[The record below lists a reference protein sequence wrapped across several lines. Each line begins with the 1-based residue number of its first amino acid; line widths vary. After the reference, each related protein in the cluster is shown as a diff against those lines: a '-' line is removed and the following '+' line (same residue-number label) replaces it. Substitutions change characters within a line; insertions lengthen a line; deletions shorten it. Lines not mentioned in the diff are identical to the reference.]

1 MRRHKYQIRL
11 LFVRM
16 EPQEQRKI
24 LEGICYIALTVDDKV
39 QFVGIIEGS
48 GKLLVGKHRQN
59 IERVE
64 DGDYS
69 CFIKSSL
76 FYSSFV
82 LPALNSC
89 KKSGK
94 DSIELIQLDNLKLAI
109 MPLLTEADRY
119 LCIYLHPTASYKEI
133 ISKVIETV

>member
-1 MRRHKYQIRL
+1 
-11 LFVRM
+11 M

-64 DGDYS
+64 DSDYS

-76 FYSSFV
+76 FYSSFI

-89 KKSGK
+89 KKAGK

-109 MPLLTEADRY
+109 ITVTTVIIFNLQFWSLSDSSVFADDD
-119 LCIYLHPTASYKEI
+119 
-133 ISKVIETV
+133 